1 MRYDNIFDNLIC
13 QTTYSTLLKNLSPS
27 CSYIPIAT
35 STHLH
40 LNGPFPAFFL
50 SIFVFSLQLT
60 VNVQYR
66 FLPMTGFE
74 PRTSIIGSNRSNNW
88 ATPLPLCTCF
98 IIPTPT
104 LMAFTGVTNAH
115 GPSLAHFSKN
125 IRQLVNSVKVGCW
138 FWSLCS
144 WVECNLRISALRES
158 RVLQFGLDQNAS
170 S

>member
-1 MRYDNIFDNLIC
+1 MFKTKFPNFVFQITRKRKNKVQRTNRRTLGTSISQAHLDKGNFLSIILHNFESRYSVRYDNIFDNLIC

-66 FLPMTGFE
+66 FLPMTGFK
-74 PRTSIIGSNRSNNW
+74 PRTSIIGSDRPNN
-88 ATPLPLCTCF
+88 
-98 IIPTPT
+98 
-104 LMAFTGVTNAH
+104 
-115 GPSLAHFSKN
+115 
-125 IRQLVNSVKVGCW
+125 
-138 FWSLCS
+138 
-144 WVECNLRISALRES
+144 
-158 RVLQFGLDQNAS
+158 
-170 S
+170 